1 MSETGT
7 IEEILKNMED
17 SMDDEN
23 GTAIKNE
30 PLPAVKNESDS
41 LLRRSS
47 RAPKKKSYQEEFECD
62 ETPSTSNSNGTSP
75 KKKVRTSI
83 DDSFEIKNE
92 EEEEESE
99 VEVLDDEES
108 DEDFR

>member
-7 IEEILKNMED
+7 IEEILKTMED

-30 PLPAVKNESDS
+30 PLPTVKNESDS

-83 DDSFEIKNE
+83 DDEPFEIKN
-92 EEEEESE
+92 EEEESE